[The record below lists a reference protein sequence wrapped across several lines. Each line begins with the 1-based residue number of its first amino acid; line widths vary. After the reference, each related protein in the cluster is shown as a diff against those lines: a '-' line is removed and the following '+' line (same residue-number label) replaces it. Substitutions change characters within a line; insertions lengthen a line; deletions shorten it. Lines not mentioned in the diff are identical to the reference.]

1 MRRLTLSLLLLAAV
15 TLEARVISYSP
26 YTDRTAVPAHQHRMN
41 RHFVLVEGLGS
52 MTGGGGVA
60 VPPFHA
66 PGMAGQLVVYDFLG
80 IEEPKVVYPKE
91 GTGLFLGV
99 AVRENAA
106 GVPTILA
113 VVGLNGQVWAPMLVM
128 SADGGTTWK
137 TLNVPVA
144 SFNQYFPSSLDV
156 GGPFAGGRSVQI
168 RIGNEEWPFVIAT
181 RENIHA
187 IRADGSSRM
196 IEGPAS
202 VQAGGLLGRD
212 ATGTRFLF
220 VAANHELHMLNTAT
234 MTSTLLSSEPGSYF
248 DGWIAGDRAYV
259 TEVVSGMNRVS
270 VTTAGGSRQMIL
282 EAPTT
287 GLTLFA
293 IPTWDY
299 SGAWIIERGPGKP
312 TNLYKHTASAGLVKQ
327 WEDITAP
334 EVEALHAGSSGTKL
348 LVQVHRPRPQ
358 ADQRIFQDPALAV
371 WSEGQPAP
379 RVYDELYMDE
389 QFNKGFVHLDVERVA
404 DGEPFVFDSG
414 VRFGGFGGPISPSV
428 PPPSGGGGDVVQE
441 WGVVRASLKQRLV
454 LPAVGRTRGA
464 FDSNWVTDVVIH
476 NPVSGPQ
483 KVDIRFAPSGAPATT
498 AQSAVR
504 SVTLEANETR
514 LIEDVLDSLF
524 GIASGTGA
532 LFIEPE
538 AGISMTSRTY
548 SKSATGTYGFNMPAV
563 DVFASAASARFP
575 VTFAGAFLGSNYRT
589 NLVITD
595 AGDHGSVSGL
605 RAAGTTGLMGLSGV
619 TFEVGAKG
627 QQQINGIGPMIGVY
641 PYETG
646 ALLFQPTR
654 GSAIAS
660 VFTIDNRTNDT
671 TFFPPDLP
679 APIVR
684 TIPAIGH
691 LDGANNSRFRSDLYI
706 YNPTSNLR
714 TLALQ
719 VRMWDSPDTATLQFT
734 LLPNEARVIR
744 DVLQTMFGRTG
755 IARLRYQSLDGNSN
769 GVRVTSRTYSV
780 NDDGGTYGFLMPP
793 LNNFQSGGSGDTLEI
808 LGAIAHNDYR
818 TNIGLVDLTG
828 FGTGPSISVK
838 IEIVDKAG
846 HVADS
851 FTVSVP
857 FAGGMQLNDVFRAR
871 GLSVTGPVLIRVSPL
886 GGLIGAYATHLDNR
900 TNDASYLSANLAA
913 KQ

>member
-1 MRRLTLSLLLLAAV
+1 MRRLLLLPLLLLAITV
-15 TLEARVISYSP
+15 QARVISYSP
-26 YTDRTAVPAHQHRMN
+26 YTDRSAVPAHQHRMN
-41 RHFVLVEGLGS
+41 RHFVLIEGPATSL
-52 MTGGGGVA
+52 GGGA
-60 VPPFHA
+60 PLPPVQA
-66 PGMAGQLVVYDFLG
+66 PGIIGQLVVYDFLG

-91 GTGLFLGV
+91 GTTLFFSA

-113 VVGLNGQVWAPMLVM
+113 LVLDTNNQWPPVFIF
-128 SADGGTTWK
+128 SRDAGTTWK
-137 TLNVPVA
+137 KLSIAVP
-144 SFNQYFPSSLDV
+144 NYYGPFPSGVDL
-156 GGPFAGGRSVQI
+156 GGPFAGGRGSRM
-168 RIGNEEWPFVIAT
+168 RIGNENHPFIVTNREAVFSVSADGTT
-181 RENIHA
+181 RELWRPTN
-187 IRADGSSRM
+187 
-196 IEGPAS
+196 AS
-202 VQAGGLLGRD
+202 VTVELLGRD
-212 ATGTRFLF
+212 ATGSRFL
-220 VAANHELHMLNTAT
+220 VRSAHGLSMLDITT
-234 MTSTLLSSEPGSYF
+234 GISTLVDSTIPSEE
-248 DGWIAGDRAYV
+248 GWITPSG
-259 TEVVSGMNRVS
+259 EVYIEERSGTFRLMRIRDGVRS
-270 VTTAGGSRQMIL
+270 IVHAIPSFSALG
-282 EAPTT
+282 
-287 GLTLFA
+287 LFA

-312 TNLYKHTASAGLVKQ
+312 TVLYKHTASADLVKQ

-358 ADQRIFQDPALAV
+358 ADQRIFQDPALAI

-389 QFNKGFVHLDVERVA
+389 QLNKGFVHLDVEKIA

-414 VRFGGFGGPISPSV
+414 IRFAGFGGGVSPST
-428 PPPSGGGGDVVQE
+428 PPGGGGDVIQE

-454 LPAVGRTRGA
+454 LPAVGRTAGA
-464 FDSNWVTDVVIH
+464 FDSYWVTDVIIN
-476 NPVSGPQ
+476 NPASTPQ
-483 KVDIRFAPSGAPATT
+483 KVDIRFAPTGAPATT
-498 AQSAVR
+498 AENPLR
-504 SVTLEANETR
+504 TVTLAANETR
-514 LIEDVLDSLF
+514 LIEDVLESLF
-524 GIASGTGA
+524 GMEAGTGA
-532 LFIEPE
+532 FFIEPE
-538 AGISMTSRTY
+538 SGVTMTSRTY
-548 SKSATGTYGFNMPAV
+548 SKAATGTYGFNMPAV
-563 DVFASAASARFP
+563 DMFAAAASARFP
-575 VTFAGAFLGSNYRT
+575 VTFAGAFLGTNYRT

-595 AGDHGSVSGL
+595 AGEHGSVSGL
-605 RAAGTTGLMGLSGV
+605 RAAGTTGLMGLSDV
-619 TFEVGAKG
+619 RFEVGPKG

-691 LDGANNSRFRSDLYI
+691 VDGANNSRFRSDLYI
-706 YNPTSNLR
+706 YNPTAQIR
-714 TLALQ
+714 TLTLQ

-734 LLPNEARVIR
+734 MLPNEARVVR
-744 DVLQTMFGRTG
+744 DVLQTMFGRRG
-755 IARLRYQSLDGNSN
+755 IARLRYQSMDGNAN

-808 LGAIAHNDYR
+808 LGAVADDDYR

-828 FGTGPSISVK
+828 VGIGPSVSVK
-838 IEIVDKAG
+838 IEIVNATG
-846 HVADS
+846 NVADS

-871 GLSVTGPVLIRVSPL
+871 RLTVKGPVMIRVSPL
-886 GGLIGAYATHLDNR
+886 GGLIGAYATHIDNR
-900 TNDASYLSANLAA
+900 SNDASYLSANLAA
-913 KQ
+913 KE